1 MKSHVDLGTEF
12 LKDEPRVDW
21 HNKAVFNFRKK
32 RDATVRSI
40 PEWEELRQHASLVKE
55 HVIAHL
61 DEYLLEFE
69 KNAIANGVQV
79 HWASSAEEHNQIVHS
94 IIDRHQATHCLLY
107 TSRCV

>member
-40 PEWEELRQHASLVKE
+40 P
-55 HVIAHL
+55 
-61 DEYLLEFE
+61 
-69 KNAIANGVQV
+69 
-79 HWASSAEEHNQIVHS
+79 
-94 IIDRHQATHCLLY
+94 CLLY